1 MQTTIIIEDS
11 SSSPDFI
18 DDNPVDSAEISSGN
32 IEPRADSMLRRRGDS
47 ARRGNRGLILQP
59 HPPRAGVLPMV
70 LPEGTRTWAGGHR
83 RCTGIPLCLG
93 ED

>member
-32 IEPRADSMLRRRGDS
+32 IEPRADSMLRRSGDS
-47 ARRGNRGLILQP
+47 A
-59 HPPRAGVLPMV
+59 
-70 LPEGTRTWAGGHR
+70 
-83 RCTGIPLCLG
+83 
-93 ED
+93 